1 MHDNDQPQGA
11 SAKRL
16 EGALSPYLQHH
27 AHNPVDWWPFSNEA
41 LLEARTKDLP
51 LFISIGYS
59 SCHWCHVMENEC
71 FEDIE
76 VAALI
81 NSTTI
86 PIKVDREER
95 PDIDAIYMEALQA
108 MSGSGG
114 WPMTI
119 FATPDGRPFFA
130 ATYLPKHPRGSMPGL
145 MQILEA
151 VSKAWNGRRSE
162 LIDEAERIT
171 KAIRARST
179 YAGAS
184 IKVDEYN
191 DPYEAVQRS
200 VSEFLSVYDKEW
212 GGFGRA
218 PKFPQP
224 AVVELLLNHFRVTK
238 DHTALDA
245 ATHTLDKI
253 YRGGVFDHIGGGL
266 FRYSTDRFW
275 IVPHFEKMLYDQAG
289 LLRAATSHYLLTKDL
304 ADLYVINRIH
314 HYVSQTLYR
323 GDGAVYSSQDA
334 DSEGEEGA
342 YYLFREAEIEEVLGE
357 DAASFIGDFG
367 VTKAGNFEGSNILH
381 RGPDGPMVPSEA
393 TARSIA
399 RLEQYRRLR
408 VPPEIDKKVLT
419 EWNAMWAGA
428 LFYAGRALG
437 RPDFIKEATE
447 VLHFLLENHCN
458 ESFSLIHSSY
468 EGSSSPGG
476 YLSDYA
482 HISSALLEAFFAT
495 AEHRYVD
502 LASSFVR
509 FAIDHYYDT
518 DEGGFYLADK
528 ETTLIAN
535 PKEILDG
542 ATPSSNSVLLR
553 SIVRIARVTDD
564 PTLNSVLQSCISW
577 GKKVAQHSAS
587 GTATFALAAYEA
599 EGGLNELVIGDQA
612 PNDLIESVK
621 KMYLPNT
628 LLCIGSFGEGP
639 LYEGRDERYAYLC
652 EGYSCKQPTQ
662 DLDELEGMLG

>member
-212 GGFGRA
+212 GGFGR
-218 PKFPQP
+218 K
-224 AVVELLLNHFRVTK
+224 K
-238 DHTALDA
+238 
-245 ATHTLDKI
+245 KK
-253 YRGGVFDHIGGGL
+253 
-266 FRYSTDRFW
+266 
-275 IVPHFEKMLYDQAG
+275 EK
-289 LLRAATSHYLLTKDL
+289 
-304 ADLYVINRIH
+304 
-314 HYVSQTLYR
+314 
-323 GDGAVYSSQDA
+323 
-334 DSEGEEGA
+334 
-342 YYLFREAEIEEVLGE
+342 
-357 DAASFIGDFG
+357 
-367 VTKAGNFEGSNILH
+367 
-381 RGPDGPMVPSEA
+381 
-393 TARSIA
+393 
-399 RLEQYRRLR
+399 
-408 VPPEIDKKVLT
+408 
-419 EWNAMWAGA
+419 
-428 LFYAGRALG
+428 
-437 RPDFIKEATE
+437 KE
-447 VLHFLLENHCN
+447 
-458 ESFSLIHSSY
+458 
-468 EGSSSPGG
+468 
-476 YLSDYA
+476 
-482 HISSALLEAFFAT
+482 
-495 AEHRYVD
+495 
-502 LASSFVR
+502 
-509 FAIDHYYDT
+509 
-518 DEGGFYLADK
+518 
-528 ETTLIAN
+528 
-535 PKEILDG
+535 
-542 ATPSSNSVLLR
+542 
-553 SIVRIARVTDD
+553 
-564 PTLNSVLQSCISW
+564 
-577 GKKVAQHSAS
+577 
-587 GTATFALAAYEA
+587 
-599 EGGLNELVIGDQA
+599 
-612 PNDLIESVK
+612 
-621 KMYLPNT
+621 
-628 LLCIGSFGEGP
+628 
-639 LYEGRDERYAYLC
+639 
-652 EGYSCKQPTQ
+652 
-662 DLDELEGMLG
+662 